1 MQKMVAHRAH
11 VKVCETGAEMGVECA
26 KEVERI
32 INEAVAAR
40 GHCTV
45 ALSGGTTPSLL
56 YKQLISKD
64 FVGKV
69 DWSKVHF
76 WVSDE
81 RCVALEDKESNF
93 GNAQRQFLDLLNLPA
108 ENLHPPT
115 DLEGSP
121 QEAAQ
126 AYEDAMKQFFEL
138 KDGDFPRFDLLLL
151 GMGPDGH
158 CASLFPNTPALKE
171 TKRIVVSNAVPGA
184 NITNRLT
191 MTFPAI
197 NHARNILFMV
207 QGAEKSHVLG
217 EVLGQSD
224 ESHYPVQDIA
234 PVEGGHLEWILDS
247 SAAHDFVQSK
257 K

>member
-11 VKVCETGAEMGVECA
+11 VKVCETAAEMGVECA

-32 INEAVAAR
+32 INDAVASR

-45 ALSGGTTPSLL
+45 ALSGGTTPALL
-56 YKQLISKD
+56 YKQLVSKEYKN
-64 FVGKV
+64 KV
-69 DWSKVHF
+69 DWAKVHF

-81 RCVALEDKESNF
+81 RCVALSDKESNF
-93 GNAQRQFLDLLNLPA
+93 GNAQRQFLDLLSLPA
-108 ENLHPPT
+108 ENLHPPVEP
-115 DLEGSP
+115 EGAP
-121 QEAAQ
+121 ADVAM
-126 AYEDAMKQFFEL
+126 AYEEAMKQFFEL
-138 KDGDFPRFDLLLL
+138 KEGEFPRFDLLLL

-171 TKRIVVSNAVPGA
+171 TKRIVVSNSVPGA
-184 NITNRLT
+184 NIANRLT

-197 NHARNILFMV
+197 NHARNIVFMV

-224 ESHYPVQDIA
+224 TTAYPVQQVVPDD
-234 PVEGGHLEWILDS
+234 GHLEWILDQ
-247 SAAHDFVQSK
+247 SAAHDFVSSK